1 MDLVP
6 ALAAEDEPTKIRLSP
21 DPTISVCDL
30 MAAITEFLKDFHVK
44 DIKNM
49 LKSVV
54 KAFSTCMCIASR
66 IE

>member
-1 MDLVP
+1 MDLV
-6 ALAAEDEPTKIRLSP
+6 AASAAEGEPTKHRLSP
-21 DPTISVCDL
+21 DPSISVGDL
-30 MAAITEFLKDFHVK
+30 MAAITEFLKDSHVK

-66 IE
+66 IV